1 MNNLDNKINNNVFES
16 IKHTDEH
23 GNEFWYARELM
34 EVIGYTKWEN
44 FHNVVKEAMI
54 ACSKSNIEILE
65 HFPEIRKVLKVG
77 NNAKMNIKDYK
88 LSRYACYLIAQNAD
102 PRKEVVALAQTYFA
116 IQTRRQELNDERFKN
131 MSEDEKR
138 LEQRNLTR
146 KANYSLNNVA
156 ASAGVKNFGE
166 FHNYG
171 YRGLY
176 GGETADD
183 IFKRKGLRY
192 REDILDNMSSTE
204 LAANYFRITQTEDKI
219 KNENIIGETN
229 ADLAHFEVG
238 NNIRNTIIKNGGTL
252 PEKIPTPNKSLK
264 EIEKEKIIE
273 SNDK

>member
-23 GNEFWYARELM
+23 GNEFWYARELQIVL
-34 EVIGYTKWEN
+34 EYKEWRKFNGVINKAKKAASMCLSK
-44 FHNVVKEAMI
+44 VVD
-54 ACSKSNIEILE
+54 
-65 HFPEIRKVLKVG
+65 HFVGADKMVVTGDSIRKI
-77 NNAKMNIKDYK
+77 NDYK

-138 LEQRNLTR
+138 LEQRYLTK